1 MVVAGRIGSV
11 HRVGVS
17 EVADQL
23 RSTARAADGA
33 AGYFP
38 ALYARV
44 TERVVEGIAEH
55 RFEDGARMDE
65 FVTRFAGRYLSA
77 ARDPSGRARCWQAC
91 WEVAND
97 GSLLIVQHLLL
108 GINAHVNFD
117 LPQAVAELAAERGQL
132 SDVRGDFDA
141 VNTILAETS
150 VGVLRDLDH
159 VARWTN
165 EVAALGGGRLFNF
178 SLRRARDQ
186 AWQAAEHLV
195 ALDDGGRRA
204 YVVELDEL
212 VSVLAYL
219 VTRPAFP
226 VSLLLGVARRLED
239 RDPADV
245 VSALLGGP
253 A

>member
-1 MVVAGRIGSV
+1 M
-11 HRVGVS
+11 GVN

-23 RSTARAADGA
+23 RATARAAEGA

-44 TERVVEGIAEH
+44 TDRVIEGIAEH
-55 RFEDGARMDE
+55 RFDDGARMDE
-65 FVTRFAGRYLSA
+65 FVTRFAGRYLA
-77 ARDPSGRARCWQAC
+77 AAGEPSGRARCWQAC
-91 WEVAND
+91 WDVASD
-97 GSLLIVQHLLL
+97 DSLLIVQHLLL

-117 LPQAVAELAAERGQL
+117 LPQTVAALALERGQL

-141 VNTILAETS
+141 VNGILAETS

-178 SLRRARDQ
+178 SLHEARDQ
-186 AWQAAEHLV
+186 AWRAAERLV
-195 ALDDGGRRA
+195 VLDEDGQRA
-204 YVVELDEL
+204 YDDDLDEL

-226 VSLLLGVARRLED
+226 VSLLVGVARRLET
-239 RDPADV
+239 RDPSDV
-245 VSALLGGP
+245 VAALLG
-253 A
+253 AAAR